1 MKQLRYYVPT
11 RTLLC
16 TKGNAGAGLL
26 IDTLS
31 NPSLRQSTIKGCRDC
46 GVLSVRRGGLGTING
61 CTIEMNK
68 PVGVA
73 VGEKANPVVFQ
84 CTLDGN
90 APYHMLVMDHGLGHL
105 HGNRITNVD
114 MAAVVLGHS
123 ARCIVADNLIKLP
136 LKSVRPTRQINSKNL
151 PGLILDNEPAKREGK
166 GHDGPVAVCWS
177 DEEGLVHG
185 VQPVEVQRLSLGS
198 AHATLAT
205 VRERLLD
212 ERPLPQLIAS
222 ARKQVPFALFDQGR

>member
-1 MKQLRYYVPT
+1 M
-11 RTLLC
+11 TLLC
-16 TKGNAGAGLL
+16 AKGNAGAGLL

-31 NPSLRQSTIKGCRDC
+31 NPSIRQSTIKGCRDC
-46 GVLSVRRGGLGTING
+46 GVLSARGGLGTIDG

-73 VGEKANPVVFQ
+73 VGEKANPVVFK

-105 HGNRITNVD
+105 HGNSITNVEV
-114 MAAVVLGHS
+114 AAVVLGHN
-123 ARCIVADNLIKLP
+123 ARCIIADNLIKLP
-136 LKSVRPTRQINSKNL
+136 LKSVRPTRQTNNKNL
-151 PGLILDNEPAKREGK
+151 PGLVLDNEPAKREK

-177 DEEGLVHG
+177 DEEGLVHS
-185 VQPVEVQRLSLGS
+185 VKPVEVQRLSLGS
-198 AHATLAT
+198 AHSTLAT

-212 ERPLPQLIAS
+212 ERPLSQLFTS
-222 ARKQVPFALFDQGR
+222 ARKQVPSASLSPPPF